1 MEVFKDVVERKIKDP
16 RGKLTRLIKYT
27 SGEAKVLI
35 TNCIQQPLPE
45 NYKNALKLLK
55 RRYDDLHKILA
66 TYTREIKSWLVLEAG
81 DLSPSRLYHTFLL
94 KCQSITSS
102 QSWKVLESPETLS
115 LMFQSSCDT

>member
-27 SGEAKVLI
+27 RGEAKVLI
-35 TNCIQQPLPE
+35 TNCIQQPLSE

-55 RRYDDLHKILA
+55 GRYGDLHKILA
-66 TYTREIKSWLVLEAG
+66 TYTREIKRWLVLEAG

-102 QSWKVLESPETLS
+102 QSWKVLESPEALS
-115 LMFQSSCDT
+115 LMFQSSYYT

>member
-55 RRYDDLHKILA
+55 RRYGDLHKILA
-66 TYTREIKSWLVLEAG
+66 TYTRETKSWLVLEAG

-94 KCQSITSS
+94 KCQSIASS
-102 QSWKVLESPETLS
+102 QGWKVLELPETLS